1 LAIGPLR
8 FTVRVCGR
16 FGGIDAVLNGMRAHA
31 HVPAVQE
38 YGCVALDVLA
48 LNSANQER
56 VAAAGGI
63 EVFVYSFR
71 RRVCQ
76 RIGWQQPWLDEVRF
90 RFDRS
95 DCRRGTIATVAV
107 HVAQHSSSTAAA
119 RHSSI
124 VRYGQR
130 WRGAGDLSGDEPAR
144 AHRRRAV
151 LRVLRAAHAVRKQRE
166 QPGAGRCGAGPQH
179 CVYSHAALRHC
190 GLGLGL
196 RAGGCALVQPVL
208 SVQCTAA

>member
-1 LAIGPLR
+1 MRRIAIGDW
-8 FTVRVCGR
+8 TTEAVRVCGR

-71 RRVCQ
+71 RTVCQ
-76 RIGWQQPWLDEVRF
+76 QIGWLQRWLDKVRFRF

-95 DCRRGTIATVAV
+95 DCRRGTIAIVAV
-107 HVAQHSSSTAAA
+107 HVAQHSSSTA
-119 RHSSI
+119 RH
-124 VRYGQR
+124 GT
-130 WRGAGDLSGDEPAR
+130 
-144 AHRRRAV
+144 
-151 LRVLRAAHAVRKQRE
+151 
-166 QPGAGRCGAGPQH
+166 
-179 CVYSHAALRHC
+179 AL
-190 GLGLGL
+190 
-196 RAGGCALVQPVL
+196 
-208 SVQCTAA
+208 